1 MWMKIYSVMR
11 IKYDISLVNCAF
23 YICVCMCVYKF
34 ECVAGIF
41 NKPQRKL
48 KKILKFQKGPEL

>member
-1 MWMKIYSVMR
+1 MR